1 MEKQKII
8 NKITD
13 LKKKHN
19 AVIIA
24 HNYQRPEIQD
34 IADVLGDSLELSRIA
49 AGTDAGVIVFCG
61 VRFMAETAAILS
73 PDKQVLMPDPD
84 AGCSLADMVTVDR
97 LRQLKE
103 KHPRAVVVAYVN
115 TSAEVKAEADI
126 CCTSANAAAV
136 VKAVKET
143 RPFGPNRDEIIFI
156 PDQNLG
162 HYASS
167 QTGNPLI
174 IWDGFCAVHTVIS
187 TGDIDKA
194 RRLYPQ
200 AKIIVHGECRP
211 EVAAKA
217 DIVGSTAGMCK
228 FAKESSA
235 REFVI
240 GTETDFI
247 YRLAKDN
254 PGKKFYPLSESSI
267 CYDMKKITLKKVL
280 YSLEHL
286 QYRIT
291 IPEDI
296 RCRAKQAVDKMLE
309 VV

>member
-1 MEKQKII
+1 MKKQQII
-8 NKITD
+8 NKITE
-13 LKKKHN
+13 LKKKRK

-49 AGTDAGVIVFCG
+49 ARTEAGVIVFCG

-73 PDKQVLMPDPD
+73 PDKQVLMPDPS
-84 AGCSLADMVTVDR
+84 AGCSLADMVTVDK
-97 LRQLKE
+97 LRQLKK
-103 KHPRAVVVAYVN
+103 KHPHAAVVAYVN

-126 CCTSANAAAV
+126 CCTSANAVTV
-136 VKAVKET
+136 VKVLKET
-143 RPFGPNRDEIIFI
+143 RPLGREYDEIIFV

-167 QTGNPLI
+167 QTGTPLI
-174 IWDGFCAVHTVIS
+174 IWNGFCAVHTVI
-187 TGDIDKA
+187 TTEDISRA
-194 RRLYPQ
+194 RKLHPR

-211 EVAAKA
+211 EVIDAVDA
-217 DIVGSTAGMCK
+217 VGSTAGMCRL
-228 FAKESSA
+228 ARESSA
-235 REFVI
+235 TEFII
-240 GTETDFI
+240 GTEKDFI
-247 YRLAKDN
+247 YRLKRDN
-254 PGKKFYPLSESSI
+254 PDKTFYPLSELSI
-267 CYDMKKITLKKVL
+267 CHDMKKITLEKVL

-296 RCRAKQAVDKMLE
+296 RRRAKKAVDKMLE
-309 VV
+309 IV